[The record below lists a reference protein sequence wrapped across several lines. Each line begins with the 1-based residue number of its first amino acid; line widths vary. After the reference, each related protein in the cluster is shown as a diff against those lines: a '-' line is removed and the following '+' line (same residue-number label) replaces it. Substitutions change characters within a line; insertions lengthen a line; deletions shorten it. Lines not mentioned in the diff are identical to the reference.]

1 MIYFLAESLLVVFE
15 FGTIL
20 VGLLILYLIRQ
31 LSGRS
36 PAPAPGKPARIRL
49 PAYLCAAIAMATL
62 VLTHAAII
70 LWGTLPAF
78 LILGLGLACGVLL
91 YFRALASHV
100 EGTPIR
106 YVLFVWI
113 TLAISLAALLG
124 VVSWGAWRAP
134 HLLSDGDFT
143 SLASVVAPLAQMAGI
158 LIAALGVVVAN
169 IFTSQQEQK
178 AASRSIYQKLE
189 FGAIELFRF
198 EKDNPDLVQILW
210 FSDGLP
216 EMSAQ
221 QAHHF
226 EQYVCQYLNLFE
238 MAVRL
243 RIDRVMPPDVFA
255 SWVPWMYEVCAL
267 DVFARLWREGLRT
280 HYVRAF
286 RELID
291 SGIELAAVDENDSGL
306 SPTAEKFYATVA
318 RIAGSGKDC
327 QHVHRW
333 LAEARRANAEPAA
346 V

>member
-15 FGTIL
+15 FATII
-20 VGLLILYLIRQ
+20 VSLLILYLIRQ
-31 LSGRS
+31 LSSR
-36 PAPAPGKPARIRL
+36 PRKPAPGKPANIRL
-49 PAYLCAAIAMATL
+49 PAYICALIAMGTL
-62 VLTHAAII
+62 ALTHASII
-70 LWGTLPAF
+70 LWGTLSAF
-78 LILGLGLACGVLL
+78 VVLGLGLATGVML
-91 YFRALASHV
+91 YFRTLASHV

-113 TLAISLAALLG
+113 ALAISLAALLG

-134 HLLSDGDFT
+134 HLLSEGDFT
-143 SLASVVAPLAQMAGI
+143 NLASVVAPLAQMAGI

-189 FGAIELFRF
+189 FGSIELFRF
-198 EKDNPDLVQILW
+198 EKGNPDMVEVLW
-210 FSDGLP
+210 FSDDLP
-216 EMSAQ
+216 EMSPQ
-221 QAHHF
+221 QEHHF

-243 RIDRVMPPDVFA
+243 RIDKVMPPDVFA

-267 DVFARLWREGLRT
+267 EVFAELWSGGLRT
-280 HYVRAF
+280 HYVYAF

-291 SGIELAAVDENDSGL
+291 NGIAFAAADEDDSGL
-306 SPTAEKFYATVA
+306 SPTAEKFYSAVA
-318 RIAGSGKDC
+318 EIVGVGKPC

-333 LAEARRANAEPAA
+333 LEDARRANATAPAS
-346 V
+346 

>member
-15 FGTIL
+15 FATLL
-20 VGLLILYLIRQ
+20 VGLLIVYLIRQ
-31 LSGRS
+31 LSGRP
-36 PAPAPGKPARIRL
+36 PALVRGKPARIRL
-49 PAYLCAAIAMATL
+49 PAYSCAAIALGTL
-62 VLTHAAII
+62 ALTHAAII

-78 LILGLGLACGVLL
+78 LILIVGLAGGVWL
-91 YFRALASHV
+91 YFRTLASHV

-134 HLLSDGDFT
+134 LLLSDGDFT

-198 EKDNPDLVQILW
+198 EKDHADLVDILW
-210 FSDGLP
+210 FSDGPPKL
-216 EMSAQ
+216 SAQ

-255 SWVPWMYEVCAL
+255 SWVPWMYEICAL
-267 DVFARLWREGLRT
+267 DSFAWLWRDGLRT

-291 SGIELAAVDENDSGL
+291 TGIELAAVDEDESGL
-306 SPTAEKFYATVA
+306 SATAEKFYAAAA
-318 RIAGSGKDC
+318 RVAGSGKDC

-346 V
+346 R